1 MQLSGR
7 KNTIGKLSGENM
19 HKLLKMRS
27 LAVISHTEH
36 YYTTDGKVVGWE
48 PTVRE
53 LNYLAEIF
61 DLIYH
66 IAPIHDS
73 KPNRATASYKAD
85 NIIYVPIKPSGG
97 KTLFNKIA
105 IITAMFANLKIIIHT
120 IQKVEWV
127 HFRAPANIGIYV
139 LPLLSIIK
147 SKKKWIKYAGNWM
160 KKDIPLS
167 YSLQRWWLKKN
178 ILKSFVTINGQ
189 WSNQKKH
196 LLSFANPCLTQSELL
211 NANKIGIAKQ
221 FSGRLKIC
229 YVGRLDENKG
239 IEKILLSL
247 LNIGLTKH
255 IKEIN
260 IVGDGPGRE
269 KCISLSKKILLS
281 IVFHGWLSRSEL
293 NKIYAKSHVILLPT
307 NSEGFPKVIAE
318 ACAFGCVPIVTNL
331 PPINQFITNNLNG
344 ILFNIP
350 SIQEIT
356 KIIMFLKSNREK
368 LKKMSLLCLDKAKV
382 FTYSKYLSSINKKIL
397 QG

>member
-1 MQLSGR
+1 
-7 KNTIGKLSGENM
+7 
-19 HKLLKMRS
+19 MRS

-66 IAPIHDS
+66 IAPIHDN
-73 KPNRATASYKAD
+73 KPNRATAAYKAD

-97 KTLFNKIA
+97 KTLINKIA
-105 IITAMFANLKIIIHT
+105 IITAMFTNLKIIIHT

-139 LPLLSIIK
+139 LPLLSIMK
-147 SKKKWIKYAGNWM
+147 SKKKWVKYAGNWM

-189 WSNQKKH
+189 WSDQKRH

-221 FSGRLKIC
+221 FSGKLKIC
-229 YVGRLDENKG
+229 FVGRLDENKG

-260 IVGDGPGRE
+260 IVGDGLGRE
-269 KCISLSKKILLS
+269 KCVSLSKKILLS

-331 PPINQFITNNLNG
+331 PPINQVITNNLNG

-356 KIIMFLKSNREK
+356 RIIMFLKSNREK
-368 LKKMSLLCLDKAKV
+368 LKKMSLLCLDKAKE

-397 QG
+397 KDNR

>member
-1 MQLSGR
+1 M
-7 KNTIGKLSGENM
+7 N
-19 HKLLKMRS
+19 
-27 LAVISHTEH
+27 A
-36 YYTTDGKVVGWE
+36 
-48 PTVRE
+48 
-53 LNYLAEIF
+53 
-61 DLIYH
+61 
-66 IAPIHDS
+66 
-73 KPNRATASYKAD
+73 
-85 NIIYVPIKPSGG
+85 
-97 KTLFNKIA
+97 A
-105 IITAMFANLKIIIHT
+105 IKIIIHT

-147 SKKKWIKYAGNWM
+147 SKKKWVKYAGNWM

-189 WSNQKKH
+189 WSNQKRH

-221 FSGRLKIC
+221 FSGKLKIC
-229 YVGRLDENKG
+229 FVGRLDENKG

-269 KCISLSKKILLS
+269 KCVSLSKKILLS

-331 PPINQFITNNLNG
+331 PPINQVITNNLNG

-350 SIQEIT
+350 SVQEIT
-356 KIIMFLKSNREK
+356 RIIMFLKSNREK
-368 LKKMSLLCLDKAKV
+368 LKKMSLLCLDKAKE

-397 QG
+397 KDNR

>member
-1 MQLSGR
+1 
-7 KNTIGKLSGENM
+7 M

-66 IAPIHDS
+66 IAPIHDN
-73 KPNRATASYKAD
+73 KPNRATAAYKAD

-97 KTLFNKIA
+97 KTLINKIA
-105 IITAMFANLKIIIHT
+105 IITAMFTNLKIIIHT

-139 LPLLSIIK
+139 LPLLSIMK
-147 SKKKWIKYAGNWM
+147 SKKKWVKYAGNWM

-189 WSNQKKH
+189 WSNQKRH

-221 FSGRLKIC
+221 FSGKLKIC
-229 YVGRLDENKG
+229 FVGRLDENKG

-260 IVGDGPGRE
+260 IVGDGLGRE
-269 KCISLSKKILLS
+269 KCVSLSKKILLS
-281 IVFHGWLSRSEL
+281 IVFHGWLSRYEL

-318 ACAFGCVPIVTNL
+318 ACAFGCVPIVTDL
-331 PPINQFITNNLNG
+331 PPINQVITNNLNG

-356 KIIMFLKSNREK
+356 RIIMFLKSNREK
-368 LKKMSLLCLDKAKV
+368 LKKMSLLCLDKAKE

-397 QG
+397 KG

>member
-1 MQLSGR
+1 
-7 KNTIGKLSGENM
+7 
-19 HKLLKMRS
+19 MRS

-36 YYTTDGKVVGWE
+36 YYTTDGKIVAWE

-73 KPNRATASYKAD
+73 KPNRATAAYKAD

-97 KTLFNKIA
+97 KTLINKIA

-167 YSLQRWWLKKN
+167 YSFQRWWLKKN
-178 ILKSFVTINGQ
+178 ILKSFVTINGR
-189 WSNQKKH
+189 WSNQKRH
-196 LLSFANPCLTQSELL
+196 LLSFANPCLTQAELL

-221 FSGRLKIC
+221 FSGELKIC
-229 YVGRLDENKG
+229 FVGRLDENKG
-239 IEKILLSL
+239 IKKILLSL

-255 IKEIN
+255 IKEIH
-260 IVGDGPGRE
+260 IVGDGPDRE
-269 KCISLSKKILLS
+269 KCVSLSKKILLS
-281 IVFHGWLSRSEL
+281 TIFHGWLCRSEL
-293 NKIYAKSHVILLPT
+293 NKIYAQSHIILLPT
-307 NSEGFPKVIAE
+307 NSEGFPKVIGE
-318 ACAFGCVPIVTNL
+318 ACAFGCVPIVTDL
-331 PPINQFITNNLNG
+331 PPINQFITNNING
-344 ILFNIP
+344 ILFDMP
-350 SIQEIT
+350 SIEEIT
-356 KIIMFLKSNREK
+356 RIIMSLKSNRKK
-368 LKKMSLLCLDKAKV
+368 LKKMSLLCLDKAEE
-382 FTYSKYLSSINKKIL
+382 FTYSKYLSRINKKIIK
-397 QG
+397 G

>member
-1 MQLSGR
+1 
-7 KNTIGKLSGENM
+7 
-19 HKLLKMRS
+19 MRS

-66 IAPIHDS
+66 IAPIHDN
-73 KPNRATASYKAD
+73 KPNRATAAYKAD

-97 KTLFNKIA
+97 KTLINKIA
-105 IITAMFANLKIIIHT
+105 IITAMFTNLKIIIHT

-147 SKKKWIKYAGNWM
+147 SKKKWVKYAGNWM

-189 WSNQKKH
+189 WSNQKRH

-221 FSGRLKIC
+221 FSGKLKIC
-229 YVGRLDENKG
+229 FVGRLDENKG

-260 IVGDGPGRE
+260 IVGDGPGRD
-269 KCISLSKKILLS
+269 KCVSLSKKILLS
-281 IVFHGWLSRSEL
+281 IVFHGWLSRLEL

-331 PPINQFITNNLNG
+331 PPINQVITNNLNG

-350 SIQEIT
+350 SVQEIT
-356 KIIMFLKSNREK
+356 RIIMFLKSNREK
-368 LKKMSLLCLDKAKV
+368 LKKMSLLCLDKAKE

-397 QG
+397 TG

>member
-1 MQLSGR
+1 
-7 KNTIGKLSGENM
+7 
-19 HKLLKMRS
+19 MRS

-66 IAPIHDS
+66 IAPIHDN
-73 KPNRATASYKAD
+73 KPNRATAAYKAD

-97 KTLFNKIA
+97 KTLINKIA
-105 IITAMFANLKIIIHT
+105 IITAMFTNLKIIIHT

-139 LPLLSIIK
+139 LPLLSIMK
-147 SKKKWIKYAGNWM
+147 SKKKWVKYAGNWI

-189 WSNQKKH
+189 WSNQKRH

-221 FSGRLKIC
+221 FSGKLKIC
-229 YVGRLDENKG
+229 FVGRLDENKG

-260 IVGDGPGRE
+260 IVGDGLGRE
-269 KCISLSKKILLS
+269 KCVSLSKKILLS

-318 ACAFGCVPIVTNL
+318 ACAFGCVPIVTDL
-331 PPINQFITNNLNG
+331 PPINQVITNNLNG

-356 KIIMFLKSNREK
+356 RIIMFLKSNREK
-368 LKKMSLLCLDKAKV
+368 LKKMSLLCLDKAKE

-397 QG
+397 KG

>member
-1 MQLSGR
+1 
-7 KNTIGKLSGENM
+7 
-19 HKLLKMRS
+19 MRS

-66 IAPIHDS
+66 VAPIHDN
-73 KPNRATASYKAD
+73 KPNRATAAYKAD
-85 NIIYVPIKPSGG
+85 NIIYVPIKSSGG
-97 KTLFNKIA
+97 KTLIDKIA
-105 IITAMFANLKIIIHT
+105 IITSMFTNLKIIIHT

-139 LPLLSIIK
+139 LPLLSIMK
-147 SKKKWIKYAGNWM
+147 SKKKWVKYAGNWM

-167 YSLQRWWLKKN
+167 YSIQRWWLKKN

-189 WSNQKKH
+189 WSNQKRH
-196 LLSFANPCLTQSELL
+196 LLSFANPCLTQLELL
-211 NANKIGIAKQ
+211 NANEIGIAKQ
-221 FSGRLKIC
+221 FSGKLKIC
-229 YVGRLDENKG
+229 FVGRLDENKG
-239 IEKILLSL
+239 IEKILISL
-247 LNIGLTKH
+247 LNMGLIKH
-255 IKEIN
+255 IEEIN
-260 IVGDGPGRE
+260 IVGDGQSRE
-269 KCISLSKKILLS
+269 KCVSLSKKILLN

-318 ACAFGCVPIVTNL
+318 ACAFGCVPITTNL
-331 PPINQFITNNLNG
+331 PPINQVITNNLNG

-350 SIQEIT
+350 SVQEIT
-356 KIIMFLKSNREK
+356 RIIMFLKSNREK
-368 LKKMSLLCLDKAKV
+368 LKKMSLLCLDKAKE

-397 QG
+397 KDNR